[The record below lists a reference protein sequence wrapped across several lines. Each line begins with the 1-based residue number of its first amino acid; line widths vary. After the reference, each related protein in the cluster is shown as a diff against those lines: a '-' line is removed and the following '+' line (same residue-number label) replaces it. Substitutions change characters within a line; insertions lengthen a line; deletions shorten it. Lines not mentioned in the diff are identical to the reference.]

1 MVLVRGVVFLGG
13 GFLGGGCE
21 DDEFIVFKVS
31 RLMFDRDCTLG
42 QVLRGWVPFF
52 HLVLHVLWFP

>member
-42 QVLRGWVPFF
+42 QVLRGWVPFV
-52 HLVLHVLWFP
+52 HLVR